1 MNGTSFQSDIRY
13 WLKQEN
19 TVNHL
24 MLVNIAIFVALGLL
38 YVLAAPNIFNIAPAM
53 AIYQFILHNLQLNI
67 HNNELLYKPWGILT
81 YMFVHTGIF
90 HIFFNMLNL
99 YWFGNMFRSTL
110 GNKRVLPLY
119 LLSGFMGALVYVL
132 FYYALPPSGVLGAP
146 MIGAS
151 AAVMCFLVASATLMP
166 NLEIGLLF
174 LGTIKLKWVA
184 VGVIVIDI
192 IAIPLGNVGGI
203 LAHLGGAAFGY
214 VYVRTLQNNGTDLCA
229 PLIALFEKISGLFT
243 RRPKAQ
249 KFKPKKSPLRV
260 VRNNEPSHASRLDQ
274 LLDKINEKGYNSLTS
289 EEKQWLKKFSD
300 EK

>member
-1 MNGTSFQSDIRY
+1 MNGTSFQSDIKH

-24 MLVNIAIFVALGLL
+24 MFVNIGIFLLLGILYLLAFLQLDVAAVAHQFLL
-38 YVLAAPNIFNIAPAM
+38 N
-53 AIYQFILHNLQLNI
+53 NLQLNI
-67 HNNELLYKPWGILT
+67 YNNELLYKPWGILT

-119 LLSGFMGALVYVL
+119 LLSGLFGALVYVL
-132 FYYALPPSGVLGAP
+132 FYYALPTSGVLGGP

-192 IAIPLGNVGGI
+192 ITIPLGNVGGI

-229 PLIALFEKISGLFT
+229 PLIALFEKITSLFS
-243 RRPKAQ
+243 RRPKPQ

-260 VRNNEPSHASRLDQ
+260 VRNNEPSHTTRLDQ

-289 EEKQWLKKFSD
+289 EEKQWLKKYSD

>member
-24 MLVNIAIFVALGLL
+24 MFVNIAVFVILGIIYLL
-38 YVLAAPNIFNIAPAM
+38 AFLRLDVAAVIHEVVL
-53 AIYQFILHNLQLNI
+53 YNLQLNI
-67 HNNELLYKPWGILT
+67 YNNELLYKPWGLLT

-119 LLSGFMGALVYVL
+119 LLAGIIGALVYIL
-132 FYYALPPSGVLGAP
+132 FYYALPPTNMLGGP

-166 NLEIGLLF
+166 NVEIGLLF
-174 LGTIKLKWVA
+174 LGHIRLKWVA
-184 VGVIVIDI
+184 MGVIVIDL
-192 IAIPLGNVGGI
+192 IAIPGGNVGGI

-214 VYVRTLQNNGTDLCA
+214 AYVRILQNNGTDLCA
-229 PLIALFEKISGLFT
+229 PLISLFEKISGLFS
-243 RRPKAQ
+243 RQPRPR

-260 VRNNEPSHASRLDQ
+260 VRNPEPSHAAKLDQ

-289 EEKQWLKKFSD
+289 DEKQWLKKYSD

>member
-19 TVNHL
+19 SVNHL
-24 MLVNIAIFVALGLL
+24 MFVNIIIFLVLGIIYLPA
-38 YVLAAPNIFNIAPAM
+38 VFNNGVPPVIHP
-53 AIYQFILHNLQLNI
+53 FILYQL
-67 HNNELLYKPWGILT
+67 ELHVQPDLLLVKPWGILT

-110 GNKRVLPLY
+110 GNHRVLPLY
-119 LLSGFMGALVYVL
+119 ILSGIVGALVYL
-132 FYYALPPSGVLGAP
+132 IMYLIFPANPYLGGS

-166 NLEIGLLF
+166 NVEIGLLF

-184 VGVIVIDI
+184 IGVIVIDI
-192 IAIPLGNVGGI
+192 IAIPQGNVGGI
-203 LAHLGGAAFGY
+203 LAHLGGAAFGFA
-214 VYVRTLQNNGTDLCA
+214 YVRILQNGTDLCA
-229 PLIALFEKISGLFT
+229 PLISLFAKISGLFD
-243 RRPKAQ
+243 RSKRAPK

-260 VRNNEPSHASRLDQ
+260 VRKNETPHSTKLDE
-274 LLDKINEKGYNSLTS
+274 LLDKINEKGYDSLS
-289 EEKQWLKKFSD
+289 ADEKQWLRKYSD

>member
-1 MNGTSFQSDIRY
+1 M
-13 WLKQEN
+13 
-19 TVNHL
+19 NHL
-24 MLVNIAIFVALGLL
+24 MFVNIVIFIVLGLL
-38 YVLAAPNIFNIAPAM
+38 FVLAAPNTFHIHFAVVTHA
-53 AIYQFILHNLQLNI
+53 FLLENLQLNI
-67 HNNELLYKPWGILT
+67 YNDTLLYKPWGLLT

-119 LLSGFMGALVYVL
+119 LLAGIIGALVYIL
-132 FYYALPPSGVLGAP
+132 FYYALPPTNMLGGP

-166 NLEIGLLF
+166 NVEISLLF
-174 LGTIKLKWVA
+174 LGHIRLKWVA
-184 VGVIVIDI
+184 IGVIIIDI
-192 IAIPLGNVGGI
+192 IAIPGGNVGGI

-214 VYVRTLQNNGTDLCA
+214 AYVRILQNNGTDLCA
-229 PLIALFEKISGLFT
+229 PLISLFEKISGLFS
-243 RRPKAQ
+243 RQPRPR

-260 VRNNEPSHASRLDQ
+260 VRNPEPSHATKLDQ

-289 EEKQWLKKFSD
+289 DEKQWLKKYSD

>member
-1 MNGTSFQSDIRY
+1 MNGTSFQADIKH

-19 TVNHL
+19 TVTHL
-24 MLVNIAIFVALGLL
+24 MFVNIAVFVLLGIIYLL
-38 YVLAAPNIFNIAPAM
+38 AFLRLDVAAV
-53 AIYQFILHNLQLNI
+53 IYQFLLHNLQLNI
-67 HNNELLYKPWGILT
+67 LGNELLYKPWGLLT

-119 LLSGFMGALVYVL
+119 LLSGLAGALIYVL
-132 FYYALPPSGVLGAP
+132 CFYALPANKVLGAP

-151 AAVMCFLVASATLMP
+151 AAIMCFLVASATLMP

-174 LGTIKLKWVA
+174 LGTIRLKWVA
-184 VGVIVIDI
+184 LGVVLIDVIL
-192 IAIPLGNVGGI
+192 IPMGNVGGI
-203 LAHLGGAAFGY
+203 LAHLGGAGFGY
-214 VYVRTLQNNGTDLCA
+214 AYVRILQNNGTDLCA
-229 PLIALFEKISGLFT
+229 PLIALFEWISGLFSPQPGP
-243 RRPKAQ
+243 R

-260 VRNNEPSHASRLDQ
+260 VRNNEAPHPNKLDQ
-274 LLDKINEKGYNSLTS
+274 LLDKINEKGYNSLTAD
-289 EEKQWLKKFSD
+289 EKQWLKKYSD

>member
-19 TVNHL
+19 SVNHL
-24 MLVNIAIFVALGLL
+24 MFVNIIIFLVLGIIYLPAVFNNGIPPAIH
-38 YVLAAPNIFNIAPAM
+38 P
-53 AIYQFILHNLQLNI
+53 FILYQL
-67 HNNELLYKPWGILT
+67 ELHVQPDVLLTKPWGILT

-110 GNKRVLPLY
+110 GNHRVLPLY
-119 LLSGFMGALVYVL
+119 ILSGIVGALVYL
-132 FYYALPPSGVLGAP
+132 AMYLIFPANPYLGGS

-166 NLEIGLLF
+166 NVEIGLLF
-174 LGTIKLKWVA
+174 IGSIKLKWVA
-184 VGVIVIDI
+184 IGVIIIDI
-192 IAIPLGNVGGI
+192 IAIPQGNVGGI
-203 LAHLGGAAFGY
+203 LAHLGGAAFGFA
-214 VYVRTLQNNGTDLCA
+214 YVRILQNGTDLCA
-229 PLIALFEKISGLFT
+229 PLISLFGRIAGLFD
-243 RRPKAQ
+243 RSKRAPK

-260 VRNNEPSHASRLDQ
+260 VRKNETPHSSKLDE
-274 LLDKINEKGYNSLTS
+274 LLDKINEKGYDSLS
-289 EEKQWLKKFSD
+289 ADEKQWLRKYSD

>member
-1 MNGTSFQSDIRY
+1 MFINI
-13 WLKQEN
+13 
-19 TVNHL
+19 
-24 MLVNIAIFVALGLL
+24 LVFVVLGIL
-38 YVLAAPNIFNIAPAM
+38 YVLAFLRLDFATITH
-53 AIYQFILHNLQLNI
+53 QFLLHNLQLNI
-67 HNNELLYKPWGILT
+67 YNNELLYKPWGIIT

-119 LLSGFMGALVYVL
+119 LLSGLTGALIYIL
-132 FYYALPPSGVLGAP
+132 FYYALPATGALGGP

-166 NLEIGLLF
+166 NVEIGMLF
-174 LGTIKLKWVA
+174 LGSIKLKWVA
-184 VGVIVIDI
+184 LGVIVIDI
-192 IAIPLGNVGGI
+192 IAIPMGNVGGI

-229 PLIALFEKISGLFT
+229 PLISLFEKISGLSSPKP
-243 RRPKAQ
+243 RPRT
-249 KFKPKKSPLRV
+249 FKPKKSPLRV
-260 VRNNEPSHASRLDQ
+260 VKNNEPSHAAKLDQ

-289 EEKQWLKKFSD
+289 DEKQWLKKYSD